1 MNYRS
6 LLIACLA
13 MLGIRQGQGWVVS
26 ALAGLAIL
34 CGARGAVADT
44 ECPYTWTVCSAS
56 SDCGSADTEGMYR
69 YCTYGLDEDC
79 NFYTVDCWDSSTPC
93 SEADQGIAPAVLT
106 RKIDCDNQNQW
117 CGAGRDSTEPYRYCI
132 NYYKANGDV
141 FGTEACECSA
151 TPCSEAEPETA
162 IAFTGP
168 TNACFNQKTDC
179 DNQNQWCGA
188 GRDSAEPYRYC
199 TNYYNSEGNIFW
211 RNCECSS
218 TPCSEAEPDQMT
230 AVQTSVDARPAQHR
244 LCDAYPNPFNPAIVI
259 PLDLATDEE
268 RVHLALYNVLGHRV
282 RQLWHGPLGAGS
294 HRFVWDGR
302 DEKGEAVAA
311 GVYIYKV
318 EVDGQVE
325 AKKTTKLP

>member
-1 MNYRS
+1 MNRLREFMGS
-6 LLIACLA
+6 SSGLALIR
-13 MLGIRQGQGWVVS
+13 LGLS
-26 ALAGLAIL
+26 ALAGLVIL

-93 SEADQGIAPAVLT
+93 SEAEQGIAPAVLT
-106 RKIDCDNQNQW
+106 RKIDCDNQDQW

-151 TPCSEAEPETA
+151 TPCSEAEPEPA

-168 TNACFNQKTDC
+168 TNACFNQETEC
-179 DNQNQWCGA
+179 DNQDQWCGA

-199 TNYYNSEGNIFW
+199 TNYYNSEGDIFW

-218 TPCSEAEPDQMT
+218 TPLFGG
-230 AVQTSVDARPAQHR
+230 R
-244 LCDAYPNPFNPAIVI
+244 
-259 PLDLATDEE
+259 
-268 RVHLALYNVLGHRV
+268 
-282 RQLWHGPLGAGS
+282 AGS
-294 HRFVWDGR
+294 DDRRADIG
-302 DEKGEAVAA
+302 GCAA
-311 GVYIYKV
+311 GAASAMRCLSQSVQSR
-318 EVDGQVE
+318 DSDSS
-325 AKKTTKLP
+325 